1 METSPLTKELYSI
14 DWAARF
20 EQFQQYEK
28 LNYDDLDMLL
38 NKIEQTIESSL
49 ENKNGIDNVE
59 SLQNRLHKAKPDSTE
74 WHHLSMLVNLHIIKT
89 AIPKGLTPTATLS
102 AIQIMS
108 HMWRTLESGL
118 EENSSAQLRIVKSNS
133 APPQTQT
140 RAPAKQNRRTK
151 SSEKTT
157 TNKQK
162 KVNNSKPTRKSAAK
176 SAVANKET
184 AVTENVVIKSLTKEA
199 GSEDDKPLALR
210 CHEVA
215 NSLADEYPQYTLTA
229 IRVMT
234 AEKLGVTRQY
244 VENLDIKP
252 ARFK

>member
-20 EQFQQYEK
+20 DQYQKFEK
-28 LNYDDLDMLL
+28 LNYSDLNTLL
-38 NKIEQTIESSL
+38 SKIEETIEKNLSNKKGLDNL
-49 ENKNGIDNVE
+49 ET
-59 SLQNRLHKAKPDSTE
+59 LRARLKDTKSNSPE
-74 WHHLSMLVNLHIIKT
+74 WHHLSMLVNLHVIKT
-89 AIPKGLTPTATLS
+89 AIPKGLTASATFS
-102 AIQIMS
+102 AIQIMG
-108 HMWRTLESGL
+108 HMWKSLASESG
-118 EENSSAQLRIVKSNS
+118 SAKP
-133 APPQTQT
+133 APGKAPTRQKVTQK
-140 RAPAKQNRRTK
+140 AKATSTANRTK
-151 SSEKTT
+151 STSKAETTKTKKAT
-157 TNKQK
+157 T
-162 KVNNSKPTRKSAAK
+162 AK
-176 SAVANKET
+176 SSTSKTATKSNKRKENT
-184 AVTENVVIKSLTKEA
+184 VTENVVIKNLTAEA
-199 GSEDDKPLALR
+199 GAEDDKPLAVK

>member
-20 EQFQQYEK
+20 ERHQENEK
-28 LNYDDLDMLL
+28 FDYGDLNSLL
-38 NKIEQTIESSL
+38 RKIEQTIEGNL
-49 ENKNGIDNVE
+49 KNKSGLDDIE
-59 SLQNRLHKAKPDSTE
+59 TLKSRLKDAAPGSAE
-74 WHHLSMLVNLHIIKT
+74 WHNLSMLVNLHVIKT

-102 AIQIMS
+102 AIQIMG
-108 HMWRTLESGL
+108 HMWKTLSQESSPVT
-118 EENSSAQLRIVKSNS
+118 EHARSATSKDK
-133 APPQTQT
+133 PQRKPARSQAKTGSRAKAT
-140 RAPAKQNRRTK
+140 EKKAAPAAKA
-151 SSEKTT
+151 
-157 TNKQK
+157 K
-162 KVNNSKPTRKSAAK
+162 KVNNEKAASNSVSKRNDAT
-176 SAVANKET
+176 
-184 AVTENVVIKSLTKEA
+184 VTENVVIKNLASEA
-199 GSEDDKPLALR
+199 GAEGDTPLAIR
-210 CHEVA
+210 CDEVA